1 MAKCKSP
8 SKKSLILSLALTL
21 SLSGASISS
30 LVLAPVSLAA
40 GGAGSWLDNEKTL
53 LDRGKHDYQTGEFDK
68 ALRELTECLKLNPNR
83 ADVYYWRSLCF
94 SAIKQHEPAL
104 NDLTE
109 ALRLDPESA
118 VVYLNRGLLYSNIGK
133 HDLAIADFDQ
143 ALKLDPT
150 LTEARQNRDF
160 CLKETER
167 VKLAEQK
174 SKDQANQANIAAS
187 GGDVLAVSSGNT
199 SSSSTSGTSSS
210 GTIASSQLG
219 KGNTYTPYVGK
230 TAVDPKVIALQKEQK
245 EIEAKLFREK
255 AEAERMAA
263 ERARAEMKSR
273 ELAIREKE
281 AEARLER
288 EKAKRELAESK
299 KLAMAAP
306 VSHPTE
312 AASGHESGANKGHA
326 GKKVEAKGEHASSGG
341 KVETEEDALEIV
353 NRPVRDKWALII
365 GISNFQDSKLNL
377 HYPAKDAKDFSEFLI
392 KEGNFAKDHVKL
404 LINEQATR
412 ANILSDLGDKWLP
425 RVANPDDLV
434 LIYISSHGSPS
445 EMDNAGVN
453 YLLAYD
459 TDVDNLYA
467 SGLPMQDLTRVI
479 KARVHSDR
487 VVVVLDA
494 CHSGAAEAG
503 GKGISYKGNVDADFV
518 AQGTGQ
524 LVISSSSPSQVS
536 WESKAY
542 QNSIFTRCLIDA
554 LRKNGTAT
562 TLGEAFQTMRDQV
575 QEQVLRERGVLQT
588 PVLKSKWKGSD
599 LRISTP
605 PAAPR
610 VGL

>member
-1 MAKCKSP
+1 MAKSKSNKG
-8 SKKSLILSLALTL
+8 SALLLSLTLTVSMGSASLASLIT
-21 SLSGASISS
+21 
-30 LVLAPVSLAA
+30 APPGLAA
-40 GGAGSWLDNEKTL
+40 DSSWLDNEKSL
-53 LDRGKHDYQTGEFDK
+53 LERGKHDYQTGDFDK
-68 ALRELTECLKLNPNR
+68 ALRELTECIKLSPHNAN
-83 ADVYYWRSLCF
+83 AYYWRSLCF
-94 SAIKQHEPAL
+94 SAIKQYEPAM

-109 ALRLDPESA
+109 AISIEPASG
-118 VVYLNRGLLYSNIGK
+118 VIYLHRGLLYSNLNK
-133 HDLAIADFDQ
+133 HDLAVADFDQ
-143 ALKLDPT
+143 ALKYDPT
-150 LTEARQNRDF
+150 LTEARQNRDYS
-160 CLKETER
+160 LKEIARLKVADQKT
-167 VKLAEQK
+167 KEQA
-174 SKDQANQANIAAS
+174 DQANIVAS
-187 GGDVLAVSSGNT
+187 GGNVLAVSNGSATTG
-199 SSSSTSGTSSS
+199 SASTVAVTAM
-210 GTIASSQLG
+210 TG

-230 TAVDPKVIALQKEQK
+230 SVVDPKLIAMQREQK
-245 EIEAKLFREK
+245 ELESKLLKEK
-255 AEAERMAA
+255 VEAERMAA
-263 ERARAEMKSR
+263 ERARAEIKGR

-288 EKAKRELAESK
+288 ERARREQAETK
-299 KLAMAAP
+299 KLAIATTITNTGPAVKEQP
-306 VSHPTE
+306 AKVSG
-312 AASGHESGANKGHA
+312 S
-326 GKKVEAKGEHASSGG
+326 KKTDGKGEQKQAPTS
-341 KVETEEDALEIV
+341 KVETEQDALEIV

-377 HYPAKDAKDFSEFLI
+377 HYPAKDAKDFADFLV

-425 RVANPDDLV
+425 RLANPDDLV

-445 EMDNAGVN
+445 EMDNENVN

-459 TDVDNLYA
+459 TNPDQLYA
-467 SGLPMQDLTRVI
+467 SGLPMQDLTRTI

-503 GKGISYKGNVDADFV
+503 GKGMSYTGNVDANAV

-542 QNSIFTRCLIDA
+542 ENSIFTRCLIDA
-554 LRKNGTAT
+554 LRKNGNAT
-562 TLGEAFQTMRDQV
+562 TLGDAFSSMRDKV

-588 PVLKSKWKGSD
+588 PVLKSKWKGED

-605 PAAPR
+605 PTRPTP
-610 VGL
+610 GL

>member
-8 SKKSLILSLALTL
+8 KGKALLLSLALTL
-21 SLSGASISS
+21 SVGTPVTSLIS
-30 LVLAPVSLAA
+30 APPGIAA
-40 GGAGSWLDNEKTL
+40 DTSWLNNDKTL
-53 LDRGKHDYQTGEFDK
+53 VDRGKHDYQTGEFDK
-68 ALRELTECLKLNPNR
+68 ALRELTEAIRLNSSN
-83 ADVYYWRSLCF
+83 AAAFYWRGLTF
-94 SAIKQHEPAL
+94 SAIKQYEPAMADITESL
-104 NDLTE
+104 RIEPAFAESYLT
-109 ALRLDPESA
+109 
-118 VVYLNRGLLYSNIGK
+118 RGLLYSNLGK
-133 HDLAIADFDQ
+133 HELAVADFDQ
-143 ALKLDPT
+143 ALKINPT

-167 VKLAEQK
+167 LKVAQQTA
-174 SKDQANQANIAAS
+174 KDQATQANIVAS
-187 GGDVLAVSSGNT
+187 GGDVLAVTNGSAT
-199 SSSSTSGTSSS
+199 TTTSGT
-210 GTIASSQLG
+210 GTTGGATKVAVTAMTG

-230 TAVDPKVIALQKEQK
+230 GVVDPKLIAMQKEQK

-263 ERARAEMKSR
+263 ERARAELKGR

-288 EKAKRELAESK
+288 ERAKREQLETK
-299 KLAMAAP
+299 KLAMVAPVKEAPTVKTPFKKGDTKAAQAAP
-306 VSHPTE
+306 S
-312 AASGHESGANKGHA
+312 KI
-326 GKKVEAKGEHASSGG
+326 
-341 KVETEEDALEIV
+341 ETQEDALEIV

-365 GISNFQDSKLNL
+365 GISNFADSKLNL
-377 HYPAKDAKDFSEFLI
+377 HYPAKDAKDFADFLV

-404 LINEQATR
+404 LVNEQATR

-425 RVANPDDLV
+425 RLANPDDLV

-445 EMDNAGVN
+445 EMDNENVN

-459 TDVDNLYA
+459 TNPDQLYA
-467 SGLPMQDLTRVI
+467 SGLPMQDLTRTI

-503 GKGISYKGNVDADFV
+503 GKGIAYKGNVDADVV

-542 QNSIFTRCLIDA
+542 ENSIFTRCLIDA
-554 LRKNGTAT
+554 LRKNGNAT
-562 TLGEAFQTMRDQV
+562 TLGEAFQSMRDKV

-588 PVLKSKWKGSD
+588 PVLKSKWKGED

-605 PAAPR
+605 PTRPAP
-610 VGL
+610 GL